1 MIEISLIVF
10 IAALT
15 GVGMVILRR
24 PDARAISFWT
34 WATFAIMASGMGTQ
48 LLADLPWATLIGF
61 SMGTAYPALLLA
73 GAVVYSGRERPRGL
87 VAAALLLGAGRGL
100 LVNLGEP
107 ALAHGL
113 ALLIEPAAGVAA
125 AVIVYRTN
133 RKGPPAAW
141 PRTLP
146 PALLAMS
153 ALEAVSGAFGIAG
166 GFLPTPVL
174 ACWVVGASLL
184 LALQIAAV
192 SDHSRDEALAQSVS
206 DLRESEERY
215 RILSEL
221 SSDYSFAAHM
231 GADRSI
237 DFVWASDG
245 LERIT
250 GFTTEELRGVGW
262 IAVLP
267 AADREKTFAQ
277 LDAVI
282 SGRSREM
289 EFRIVDRS
297 GGEHCLHTIFD
308 TVANQ
313 GDGSTLIVGATRDV
327 TERKRFDEH
336 MREVQR
342 LESLGVMAGGIAH
355 DFNNMLT
362 VIRGNARLAMAD
374 FESGRDPSERMERI
388 HTAAEYATRLTQ
400 QMLTYAGRGAVE
412 LRLLDLSQLVRD
424 MLDLLRASST
434 EKSVL
439 DPDLCDG
446 LPALHGDVT
455 QIRQV
460 VLNLVTNASEAL
472 GAEGGRIVVRTGLVS
487 MDKRELADSFGAVD
501 AEPGDYL
508 CLEVSDTGVGIG
520 PELRAR
526 IFEPFFS
533 IKPTGQGLGLAAV
546 LGIVTAHRGVIR
558 IDSTPG
564 RRTSFEVLF
573 PCAGTGATLAPDD
586 TPCGRV
592 PSDLCIL
599 VVDDDEAVL
608 EVTREFLER
617 AGYAVLTA
625 SGGAEAIEM
634 VRSHGDEIDG
644 VVLDLVMPGV
654 SADEAYLEMLRLK
667 PDLRVLLTSG
677 YDKQQA
683 AERFAGR
690 EIAGFIYKPFEP
702 EELLASVGRALRG

>member
-1 MIEISLIVF
+1 M
-10 IAALT
+10 A
-15 GVGMVILRR
+15 ILRR
-24 PDARAISFWT
+24 PDARSISFWT
-34 WATFAIMASGMGTQ
+34 WAAFAILASGMGTQ
-48 LLADLPWATLIGF
+48 ILGNLPWATVIGYA
-61 SMGTAYPALLLA
+61 MGTVYPALLLA

-87 VAAALLLGAGRGL
+87 VAAAMLLGAGRGL
-100 LVNLGEP
+100 LVNFGEP
-107 ALAHGL
+107 VLAHGL
-113 ALLIEPAAGVAA
+113 ALLVEPPAAVAA
-125 AVIVYRTN
+125 AVIVYRSN
-133 RKGPPAAW
+133 RKGPPAVW

-146 PALLAMS
+146 PALLAIGV
-153 ALEAVSGAFGIAG
+153 LEAVSAGFGAASGI
-166 GFLPTPVL
+166 LPVSVL

-192 SDHSRDEALAQSVS
+192 SDQSRDEALAQSVS

-221 SSDYSFAAHM
+221 SSDYSFAARM
-231 GADRSI
+231 GADHSI

-267 AADREKTFAQ
+267 AEDRQDSLAQ

-282 SGRSREM
+282 SGRTREM
-289 EFRIVDRS
+289 EFRIIDRS
-297 GGEHCLHTIFD
+297 GGERWLHTIFD

-313 GDGSTLIVGATRDV
+313 SDGSTLIVGATRDV

-336 MREVQR
+336 LREVQR
-342 LESLGVMAGGIAH
+342 LESLGVLAGGIAH

-374 FESGRDPSERMERI
+374 YESARDPSERLERI

-400 QMLTYAGRGAVE
+400 QMLTYSGRGVVE
-412 LRLLDLSQLVRD
+412 LQSLDLSQLVHD
-424 MLDLLRASST
+424 MLDLLRASSS

-439 DPDLCDG
+439 DPALCDG

-472 GAEGGRIVVRTGLVS
+472 GDEGGRILVRTELVS
-487 MDKRELADSFGAVD
+487 VDEHQLADSYGSND

-508 CLEVSDTGVGIG
+508 CLEVSDTGVGIA
-520 PELRAR
+520 PEVRAR

-533 IKPTGQGLGLAAV
+533 TKPTGQGLGLAAV

-558 IDSTPG
+558 IDSAPG
-564 RRTSFEVLF
+564 RGTSFVVLF
-573 PCAGTGATLAPDD
+573 PCAGAGATLAPDD
-586 TPCGRV
+586 TPRGRA
-592 PSDLCIL
+592 PGGRCIL

-608 EVTREFLER
+608 DVTREFLER
-617 AGYAVLTA
+617 ADYSVLTA
-625 SGGAEAIEM
+625 SGGAEAVETL
-634 VRSHGDEIDG
+634 RSHRDEIDG
-644 VVLDLVMPGV
+644 VVLDLVMPGMTGE
-654 SADEAYLEMLRLK
+654 EAYVEMRRLK
-667 PDLRVLLTSG
+667 PDLPVVLTSG

-683 AERFAGR
+683 AARFAGR
-690 EIAGFIYKPFEP
+690 GIAGFLYKPFEP
-702 EELLASVGRALRG
+702 EELLDSVARALRG